1 MTTDATTAVT
11 MADGP
16 VGGHVGVAAV
26 TTAGE
31 IIDNEAAAAAEED
44 EVNNINMMGKA
55 VSEEDAS
62 RYTASYQILKY
73 WSLAKQE
80 NREMDDSVPVDV
92 LVPRRTPL
100 IGQDLVSFLEQ
111 EESARIALQRR
122 EEEEAMLREVE
133 LAKGRLR
140 LGEDGIDDAAPTS
153 AAVAAP
159 STNDN
164 TNTTAA
170 GDDETSGGA
179 TGVARLPFFRPKKKS
194 RFDSSLFLKFS
205 KPLHLT
211 FELREDAV
219 GVGQRD
225 VTARF
230 GIGESMEN
238 TAEGVLEDDYGIAVI
253 PDQFRDIVT
262 GVDPNKFGP
271 SGRIGDEVS
280 KRGLGYSASGNKGD
294 DKTGG
299 RGNNDNSKNNRRRGN
314 DGMSGGGGGGPNI
327 NNTNEADGII
337 GNDDDNDDNADD
349 ERGLEA
355 IDLSEGTGIVRGRN
369 GRPPTKVST
378 VNRRIGVVAEIDYI
392 PFEGRVDSRSA
403 RQSVRALQ
411 PRQVVVLGGTKPGNN
426 KNENA
431 MDVVVTEEEDNDD
444 NDDKN
449 DGGEI
454 NLVDEVK
461 ALADAAKGFVQSN
474 NNDDITVILTP
485 TDSETIELDV
495 GHAAYPARLIAT
507 PFRTKEEK
515 EKEAVRPDPME
526 LSETKIGACTVS
538 LLDFIATGQ
547 KVALDGSIVLAPRG
561 KQGGTK
567 KNVSSL
573 LSNHSNAVYVSD
585 GEVLLTDL
593 RTELIVQHGMKAE
606 YSAHAGYSQLIINGC
621 IVVKKLSSSGKI
633 DVEGPLCEDFF
644 TVRSVVCN
652 QYVTLL

>member
-1 MTTDATTAVT
+1 M
-11 MADGP
+11 
-16 VGGHVGVAAV
+16 
-26 TTAGE
+26 
-31 IIDNEAAAAAEED
+31 
-44 EVNNINMMGKA
+44 
-55 VSEEDAS
+55 
-62 RYTASYQILKY
+62 
-73 WSLAKQE
+73 
-80 NREMDDSVPVDV
+80 
-92 LVPRRTPL
+92 
-100 IGQDLVSFLEQ
+100 
-111 EESARIALQRR
+111 
-122 EEEEAMLREVE
+122 
-133 LAKGRLR
+133 
-140 LGEDGIDDAAPTS
+140 
-153 AAVAAP
+153 
-159 STNDN
+159 
-164 TNTTAA
+164 
-170 GDDETSGGA
+170 SGG
-179 TGVARLPFFRPKKKS
+179 G
-194 RFDSSLFLKFS
+194 
-205 KPLHLT
+205 
-211 FELREDAV
+211 
-219 GVGQRD
+219 
-225 VTARF
+225 
-230 GIGESMEN
+230 
-238 TAEGVLEDDYGIAVI
+238 
-253 PDQFRDIVT
+253 
-262 GVDPNKFGP
+262 
-271 SGRIGDEVS
+271 
-280 KRGLGYSASGNKGD
+280 
-294 DKTGG
+294 
-299 RGNNDNSKNNRRRGN
+299 
-314 DGMSGGGGGGPNI
+314 GGGGGGPNI

-431 MDVVVTEEEDNDD
+431 MDVVVTEEEEEDNDD

>member
-1 MTTDATTAVT
+1 MTTTDGSTGTTPIAGGPIAVTAVT
-11 MADGP
+11 VEGA
-16 VGGHVGVAAV
+16 
-26 TTAGE
+26 
-31 IIDNEAAAAAEED
+31 IIENEAAAAAAENDED
-44 EVNNINMMGKA
+44 NNINMMGKA
-55 VSEEDAS
+55 VLEEDAS
-62 RYTASYQILKY
+62 KFTASYQILKY

-111 EESARIALQRR
+111 EESARVALQRR

-140 LGEDGIDDAAPTS
+140 LGEDGIDDAAPAS
-153 AAVAAP
+153 AVVAASA

-164 TNTTAA
+164 TNTTAV
-170 GDDETSGGA
+170 GDDETSGAA

-225 VTARF
+225 VTAKF
-230 GIGESMEN
+230 GIGESIEN
-238 TAEGVLEDDYGIAVI
+238 TGVLEDDYGIAVI

-299 RGNNDNSKNNRRRGN
+299 RGNNSDNKNNRRRGN
-314 DGMSGGGGGGPNI
+314 DATSGGGVPNI
-327 NNTNEADGII
+327 NNTNEDADII
-337 GNDDDNDDNADD
+337 GNDNDDNADD
-349 ERGLEA
+349 ERGQEA

-411 PRQVVVLGGTKPGNN
+411 PRQVVVLGGTKPDNDN
-426 KNENA
+426 NENA
-431 MDVVVTEEEDNDD
+431 MDVVVTEEDDDDDDDD
-444 NDDKN
+444 ND
-449 DGGEI
+449 EI
-454 NLVDEVK
+454 TLVDEVK

-474 NNDDITVILTP
+474 NNDDNTIILTP

-515 EKEAVRPDPME
+515 EKEEVRPDPME
-526 LSETKIGACTVS
+526 MSETKIGACTVS

-561 KQGGTK
+561 KESRTMK
-567 KNVSSL
+567 KNGSSL